1 MIIDIVS
8 AMKKYLHPLL
18 LCLTLFV
25 FLFLRLYRFSDLTWF
40 WPDQAVDLLVARRL
54 VNTGVWPLVGPYL
67 SINSFSVPP
76 TYFYILSL
84 FYWIAGTPE
93 GTALG
98 FVVLELFS
106 LLFLYLLARTL
117 WDVWFGVIV
126 IFLYS
131 ISTVMISH
139 ARSMWQPHPVMVF
152 LIASLWLLAKAKVT
166 SSTRLYGASLCC
178 YAIACSI
185 YPSPVV
191 LLPFYLYHGAR
202 LFRSKLSG
210 IRSYIP
216 PLLYVALSFCI
227 VSLPLLWFEVTNGFP
242 TLGAIGSGAFG
253 NPVFGDAVRG
263 IGLNVFG
270 FFDSVL
276 WFSVLWSP
284 THPVHVIIFILLL
297 ITLVVFLMR
306 YSTSAKIPHS
316 ESVGFLRPEPIIVGI
331 VSMVWYLDMHA
342 SWWPWHRLYGFLPL
356 FFLLF
361 GLIIRHVFVSRRVW
375 FVMPVIILTSLY
387 VYANISTSYSWLT
400 STTDGSDAKNARKI
414 ADAIHSYTTQNHI
427 VRGSV
432 TVVGSDKFDQAKAY
446 IVYPEMYFLWQQY
459 GWVPEFNEFGNKV
472 LRGGDKRYIVLI
484 CKIPMAQGATSC
496 MNQLGYL
503 SKSTLVD
510 IVPLTDTA
518 SIFIYHMQSREMDNS
533 L

>member
-1 MIIDIVS
+1 
-8 AMKKYLHPLL
+8 MKKYLHPLL

-253 NPVFGDAVRG
+253 ISPFSDVLRSALQNLYGFFFATIWFNKNWHNDYRAYTVVFG
-263 IGLNVFG
+263 GLIVVICCYLF
-270 FFDSVL
+270 VL
-276 WFSVLWSP
+276 RSQSIAALSKLQNFHSFITIFVGLLPVL
-284 THPVHVIIFILLL
+284 LY
-297 ITLVVFLMR
+297 R
-306 YSTSAKIPHS
+306 
-316 ESVGFLRPEPIIVGI
+316 E
-331 VSMVWYLDMHA
+331 MHDTI
-342 SWWPWHRLYGFLPL
+342 WPWHRLYGFLPL

-361 GLIIRHVFVSRRVW
+361 GLIIRYVFVSRRVW

-432 TVVGSDKFDQAKAY
+432 TVMGIGPNAGWNSY
-446 IVYPEMYFLWQQY
+446 IHPELYFLTSHF
-459 GWVPEFNEFGNKV
+459 GWTVQFDTFGNKV
-472 LRGGDKRYIVLI
+472 IYDNQHRFRRHVLLVCKDFTRYTLADVECRNGFLGDFVGYQLKSSVRFPNSTVLYMFENPQI
-484 CKIPMAQGATSC
+484 STAT
-496 MNQLGYL
+496 
-503 SKSTLVD
+503 
-510 IVPLTDTA
+510 
-518 SIFIYHMQSREMDNS
+518 EM
-533 L
+533 